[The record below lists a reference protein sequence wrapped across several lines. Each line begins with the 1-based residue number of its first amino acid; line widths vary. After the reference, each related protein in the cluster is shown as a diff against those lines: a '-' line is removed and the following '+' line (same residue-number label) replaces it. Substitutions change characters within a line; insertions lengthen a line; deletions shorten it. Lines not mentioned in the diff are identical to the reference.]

1 MNIIVCVR
9 RAPKTDARI
18 KAGPDGK
25 HFDPAGVEYDIS
37 EYDKFAIEAALL
49 IKEKL
54 GTGKVT
60 AISVGPKDVSRDL
73 RNVIAMGADAATL
86 LVSDAPH
93 DPWATANALAAKI
106 KALGA
111 DLVLCGQTSVD
122 SQSAQTAPILAE
134 LLGVACA
141 TVATGLEVGGGS
153 ATVQREIDGG
163 KREKYV
169 LKLPAV
175 ISCQKGLNKPR
186 SASMKGIMNAKKA
199 VIEEV
204 PANAPANLVNVLK
217 MDPPPPRPAG
227 KIVGEGPDAAKK
239 LVELLRNEAKV
250 I

>member
-25 HFDPAGVEYDIS
+25 NYDPAGVEYDIS
-37 EYDKFAIEAALL
+37 EYDKFAIEAGLL
-49 IKEKL
+49 LKEKL
-54 GTGKVT
+54 GGKVT

-86 LVSDAPH
+86 LVSDAAH
-93 DPWATANALAAKI
+93 DPWATASALAAKI
-106 KALGA
+106 KALGF
-111 DLVLCGQTSVD
+111 DIVFCGQTSVD

-134 LLGVACA
+134 LLGVPCA
-141 TVATGLEVGGGS
+141 TVATGLEVADNK

-199 VIEEV
+199 VIEEI

-217 MDPPPPRPAG
+217 MDMPPPRPAG